1 MLKLITFVFVGF
13 IVALTPTWAQTPG
26 RQGSDDCAPSLGLD
40 LLDTGPTVLRE
51 VERRWIEAYG
61 QRNTQLLLCILA
73 DDFEIGSMPD
83 SQLEV
88 NNRQH
93 VLDWVSTK
101 TISMNRIEQLN
112 VSRHGT
118 VAVARGIYSVS
129 TPDGTLTARFQF
141 SDVFTYR
148 RNGWQ
153 AILREIA
160 TLPIK

>member
-1 MLKLITFVFVGF
+1 MRKLITFVFVGF
-13 IVALTPTWAQTPG
+13 IVALAPTWAQTPG
-26 RQGSDDCAPSLGLD
+26 RRGSDDCAPSLGLD

-61 QRNTQLLLCILA
+61 QRNTKLLLCILA

-93 VLDWVSTK
+93 VLDWVSKK